1 MIPWMWF
8 QIFQLSPTGMQT
20 LTELWNG
27 LVKGLGK
34 TSGLTHDAIGNDLD
48 EEKSNGKEVDL
59 GVPIIVL

>member
-1 MIPWMWF
+1 
-8 QIFQLSPTGMQT
+8 MQT

-59 GVPIIVL
+59 GVPIVVL